1 MKCPGWKD
9 GLWGD
14 VQVSKKRWIIDKK
27 WRLNERN
34 KKVLRRKQE
43 RHDEEASVLWP
54 RQPLQ
59 YFISTV
65 ASAALLFGWLA
76 G

>member
-9 GLWGD
+9 GLLGEL
-14 VQVSKKRWIIDKK
+14 QVSKKRWIIDKTLI
-27 WRLNERN
+27 LNERN

-43 RHDEEASVLWP
+43 RHDEEACLLWP
-54 RQPLQ
+54 RRPLQ